1 MDSLESMSVFVE
13 IVTAGNL
20 STAAERL
27 GLSSSMVGKHLNAL
41 EARLGVKLLHRT
53 TRRHQLT
60 EAGAL
65 YLERCRDILERVKAA
80 NDEAS
85 AWRGNPVGQ
94 LRIAAPISFGV
105 TQLAPAVSRFL
116 AQYPGIDIELVL
128 TDASVDPVGDGVDLA
143 FRIGPLADS
152 SWIARPL
159 PSYYRMVVC
168 AAPEYLARRGTPAA
182 PRDLLGHD
190 CLGHTRWGPAHAWRF
205 DGPDGPIEVPVT
217 YRLRIDSGPALREAA
232 LAGGGII
239 RQPLSLVKTD
249 LDAGR
254 LQLLL
259 ADYRSHGRD
268 LYLLYARDTAA
279 PAKLRTF
286 VEFALA
292 CFAAADPGSR
302 PVDQV

>member
-13 IVTAGNL
+13 IVNTGSL
-20 STAAERL
+20 TTAAERL

-80 NDEAS
+80 HDDAS
-85 AWRGNPVGQ
+85 ALRGNPAGK

-105 TQLAPAVSRFL
+105 TQLAPAVARFL
-116 AQYPGIDIELVL
+116 AHHPGIDIELML
-128 TDASVDPVGDGVDLA
+128 TDAPVDPVGDGVDLA
-143 FRIGPLADS
+143 FRVGPLVDS
-152 SWIARPL
+152 SLIARPL

-168 AAPEYLARRGTPAA
+168 AAPDYLARRGMPTVPH
-182 PRDLLGHD
+182 DLLSHD
-190 CLGHTRWGPAHAWRF
+190 CLGHTRWGPSHAWRF
-205 DGPDGPIEVPVT
+205 DGPDGPIEVPVS
-217 YRLRIDSGPALREAA
+217 YRLRIDNGPALREAA

-239 RQPLSLVKTD
+239 RQPFGLVKND
-249 LDAGR
+249 LETGR
-254 LQLLL
+254 LRLLL

-268 LYLLYARDTAA
+268 FYLLYARDTVA
-279 PAKLRTF
+279 PAKVRAF
-286 VEFALA
+286 MEFALEH
-292 CFAAADPGSR
+292 FAAADSG
-302 PVDQV
+302 DQA